1 MKGKAGIA
9 LLLAAAGAAL
19 VAAVSTAATDAA
31 RGPQASAAAEST
43 AVRCTRA
50 RALSIGLAAPITGPA
65 ASLGAQQR
73 SWARF
78 LITRWNA
85 THKKGFKMRLVEGD
99 TQLPNVAEAIRV
111 ANTFRSQ
118 AAVLGVAGP
127 AGSQEVQDST
137 AAYRAGGLAFVSGSA
152 TRTSLTD
159 GTRRNFFFRVVPTDA
174 DQGASVATYMNNTL
188 KYKRVHIID
197 DQESYS
203 QGLADEGERRLK
215 AAGVNA
221 SRDSV
226 SQQATSFAG
235 QIAKIGTD
243 VRAVYIPWQLSSQ
256 AQAFGQQLR
265 QAGRSAVL
273 FGSDGLFDPD
283 NFKIAGS
290 YVSFFPVART
300 SPIIS
305 SYRRAHNS
313 KPDYFGAPTYEA
325 VHVLAQAIQ
334 AGCRNGSV
342 TRAEVRAQLRRIN
355 FPAKRVVLS
364 VPIKFSGN
372 GDIQRRQFGIF
383 KIGNGGVYSPVG

>member
-9 LLLAAAGAAL
+9 LLVAAAGAAL
-19 VAAVSTAATDAA
+19 VAAVSTAATDAG
-31 RGPQASAAAEST
+31 RGPQRATSADQVALT
-43 AVRCTRA
+43 CNRA

-78 LITRWNA
+78 FVTRWNA
-85 THKKGFKMRLVEGD
+85 THKKGYKMRLVEGD
-99 TQLPNVAEAIRV
+99 TQLPNVAEAIKV

-137 AAYRAGGLAFVSGSA
+137 AAYRAGGLSFVSGSA

-159 GTRRNFFFRVVPTDA
+159 GSRRNYFFRVVPTDA
-174 DQGASVATYMNNTL
+174 DQGASVAAYMNNTL

-197 DQESYS
+197 DQEAYS
-203 QGLADEGERRLK
+203 QGLADEVEKRLK
-215 AAGVNA
+215 AAGVNVT
-221 SRDSV
+221 RDSV
-226 SQQATSFAG
+226 SQQTTSFAG
-235 QIAKIGTD
+235 QISKVGAD

-300 SPIIS
+300 SPIITAYKRS
-305 SYRRAHNS
+305 HNG
-313 KPDYFGAPTYEA
+313 KPDFFGAPTYEA
-325 VHVLAQAIQ
+325 VHAVAQAIQ
-334 AGCRNGSV
+334 KGCANGSV

-355 FPAKRVVLS
+355 FPAKTVVLS
-364 VPIKFSGN
+364 VPISFNRN
-372 GDIQRRQFGIF
+372 GDIQRRRFGIF
-383 KIGNGGVYSPVG
+383 KIGTNGVYAPVG

>member
-31 RGPQASAAAEST
+31 RGPQGSAAAEST
-43 AVRCTRA
+43 AVRCNRA

-78 LITRWNA
+78 FVTRWNA

-99 TQLPNVAEAIRV
+99 TQLPNVAEAIKV

-152 TRTSLTD
+152 NRTSLTD
-159 GTRRNFFFRVVPTDA
+159 GSRRNYFFRVVPTDA
-174 DQGASVATYMNNTL
+174 DQGASVAAYMNNTL

-197 DQESYS
+197 DQEAYS
-203 QGLADEGERRLK
+203 QGLADEVEKRLK
-215 AAGVNA
+215 AAGVNVT
-221 SRDSV
+221 RDSV
-226 SQQATSFAG
+226 SQQTTSFAG
-235 QIAKIGTD
+235 QISKVGAD

-300 SPIIS
+300 SPIITA
-305 SYRRAHNS
+305 YKRTHNG
-313 KPDYFGAPTYEA
+313 KPDFFGAPTYEA
-325 VHVLAQAIQ
+325 VHAVAQAIQ
-334 AGCRNGSV
+334 AGCANGSV
-342 TRAEVRAQLRRIN
+342 TRAEVRAQLRRVS
-355 FPAKRVVLS
+355 FPARSVVLS
-364 VPIKFSGN
+364 IPISFNRN
-372 GDIQRRQFGIF
+372 GDIQRRRFGIF
-383 KIGNGGVYSPVG
+383 KIGAGGAYNPVG